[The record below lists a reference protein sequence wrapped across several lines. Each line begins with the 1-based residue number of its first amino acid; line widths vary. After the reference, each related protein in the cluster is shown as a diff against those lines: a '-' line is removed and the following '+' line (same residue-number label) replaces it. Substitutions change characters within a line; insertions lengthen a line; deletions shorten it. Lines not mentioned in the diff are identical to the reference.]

1 MLNNVND
8 LDDSIILKINELNN
22 YAINDS
28 EKVYQKCLQY
38 NRMMHEIKNK

>member
-28 EKVYQKCLQY
+28 EKVY
-38 NRMMHEIKNK
+38 